1 MAVTAEHAA
10 LLDRFDEELRLA
22 SAPTLDLLIRLKTT
36 ACTRLPAL
44 DKSAPAARLEQFIA
58 GAAWTEAAIGL
69 INLEIPGWKLRRV
82 VCEDGD
88 WHCSLSRQ
96 PNLPIELDDLAEASH
111 EVLALAVLRAFVA
124 ARRRDA
130 LVRQAVS
137 TVPQIRPTSAVLVCG
152 CDNFA

>member
-1 MAVTAEHAA
+1 VAVTAEHAA

-69 INLEIPGWKLRRV
+69 INLEIPG
-82 VCEDGD
+82 
-88 WHCSLSRQ
+88 
-96 PNLPIELDDLAEASH
+96 
-111 EVLALAVLRAFVA
+111 
-124 ARRRDA
+124 
-130 LVRQAVS
+130 
-137 TVPQIRPTSAVLVCG
+137 
-152 CDNFA
+152 